1 MTGPAMK
8 PRPTRFPAPPI
19 EPRAKHRTSA
29 GTQAR
34 LLEFV
39 RAKFYPGERGGKAF
53 LQDRPRLRAWVLLWP
68 AAWLRERGWSLP
80 GERYESLLR
89 GVFLTALQHG
99 DTETIGYMPAYL
111 RQVVQSHF
119 RIHEESI
126 GNEAK
131 AHARADVLARPMAL
145 LERLASGGAMPPHRS
160 DVVEELAAARDVLSL
175 PARRA
180 KGGAVKGQLTLL

>member
-1 MTGPAMK
+1 MT

-29 GTQAR
+29 ETQAR

-68 AAWLRERGWSLP
+68 ASWLRERGWSLP
-80 GERYESLLR
+80 GERYESLLKGIFR
-89 GVFLTALQHG
+89 TALLHG
-99 DTETIGYMPAYL
+99 ETEAIGYMPAYL
-111 RQVVQSHF
+111 RQVVQSHC
-119 RIHEESI
+119 RIHEEAI

-131 AHARADVLARPMAL
+131 AHARADVLARPMAM
-145 LERLASGGAMPPHRS
+145 LEKLASGGAMPPQRR
-160 DVVEELAAARDVLSL
+160 DVVDELAAARDLL
-175 PARRA
+175 ALAPRRGPKA
-180 KGGAVKGQLTLL
+180 ADKGQLTLL

>member
-1 MTGPAMK
+1 MK
-8 PRPTRFPAPPI
+8 PRPPRFPAPTI

-29 GTQAR
+29 ETQAR

-68 AAWLRERGWSLP
+68 ASWLRERGWSLP
-80 GERYESLLR
+80 GERYESLLKSI
-89 GVFLTALQHG
+89 FTTALLHG
-99 DTETIGYMPAYL
+99 ETESIGYMPAYL

-131 AHARADVLARPMAL
+131 AHARADVLARPMAM
-145 LERLASGGAMPPHRS
+145 LERIAAGGAMPPQRR
-160 DVVEELAAARDVLSL
+160 DVVEDMAAARDVLAL
-175 PARRA
+175 PIRRGA
-180 KGGAVKGQLTLL
+180 KPGDKGQLTLL